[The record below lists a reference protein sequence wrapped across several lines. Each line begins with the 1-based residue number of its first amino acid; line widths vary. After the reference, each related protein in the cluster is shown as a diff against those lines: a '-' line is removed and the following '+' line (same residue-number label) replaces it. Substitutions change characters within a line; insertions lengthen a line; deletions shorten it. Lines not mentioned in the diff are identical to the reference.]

1 MTKAYSLLINLSLLP
16 SDELYIWGLMTYLIL
31 YNILFDG
38 LFCCYIANIKKKS
51 DKLLGLVERKLV
63 NDKFYV
69 LRIDEQY

>member
-1 MTKAYSLLINLSLLP
+1 MDYFVVILLIL
-16 SDELYIWGLMTYLIL
+16 
-31 YNILFDG
+31 
-38 LFCCYIANIKKKS
+38 KKS